1 MSRRRGVLVIDND
14 RDVVEMVRA
23 ILTDEGYEVAVLSDL
38 TSDAISAAVGRLE
51 PDAVLLDG
59 ESPRAGY
66 GTSWAEAI
74 ALAQRERNVPVVMFS
89 ADLAAID
96 EATKLSSERSVSAN
110 FSGIIRKPFEL
121 DELLDAVAKAVER
134 AEVFERSA
142 AADDARTAALADQ
155 LEKAGATDIRSSARR
170 EWVTFRTPKGRLM
183 QIYWWQAGGSYL
195 IGRYDADG
203 RRMENIAL
211 TYNRPAALEICR
223 SLLRVDEAG
232 A

>member
-1 MSRRRGVLVIDND
+1 MPRPRSVLIIDGD
-14 RDVVEMVRA
+14 GDVAEVVRA

-38 TSDAISAAVGRLE
+38 TPDAISAAVGRLE

-66 GTSWAEAI
+66 GTSWAEAV

-89 ADLAAID
+89 ADVTAID
-96 EATKLSSERSVSAN
+96 EATKLSSERSVSAKL
-110 FSGIIRKPFEL
+110 SGIIRKPFEL

-134 AEVFERSA
+134 AEVFDRSA
-142 AADDARTAALADQ
+142 AADDARTAKLADE
-155 LEKAGATDIRSSARR
+155 LEKAGATDIRSSTRR
-170 EWVTFRTPKGRLM
+170 EWVTFRTHKDRLM

-195 IGRYDADG
+195 VGRYDEDG
-203 RRMENIAL
+203 RQMENIAL
-211 TYNRPAALEICR
+211 TYNRLAALEICR
-223 SLLRVDEAG
+223 SLLRVEETG